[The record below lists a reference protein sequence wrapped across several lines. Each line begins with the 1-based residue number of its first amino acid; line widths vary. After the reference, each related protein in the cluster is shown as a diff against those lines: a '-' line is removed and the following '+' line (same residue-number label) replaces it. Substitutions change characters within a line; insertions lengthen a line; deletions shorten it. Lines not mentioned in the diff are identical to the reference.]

1 MKLAVYNKRN
11 IFQLVK
17 FKKGLFKSWGMLKSM
32 ISESGTTQSTI
43 KKLPRTKSHKVEFV
57 WHV

>member
-1 MKLAVYNKRN
+1 
-11 IFQLVK
+11 
-17 FKKGLFKSWGMLKSM
+17 M

-57 WHV
+57 WHAWFKKITEL